1 MSENA
6 TSQRV
11 STHNETGEES
21 HLVSESIPEP
31 PPLIRLPLRLSPDR
45 RRILDADGNAVLLQG
60 DAAWSLIANTTLDE
74 ARFYIEDRRRKGFN
88 TLIVSLIEYCFAQ
101 DSPRNLAGDEPFT
114 TPGDFRTP
122 NEAYM
127 AHAERVLDI
136 AADNG
141 MLVILAPAYLGSPNS
156 SHLGFEGRPEGWY
169 QEVLANG
176 AEGCRPW
183 GEFLGRRFGQFRN
196 IIWCIGGDWNP
207 GETAVALDQM
217 AWGIRAAGVENLFTA
232 HVLPEC
238 SPLDVFPEHDWLDL
252 NPTYTYEVV
261 HRKLQTDWNRN
272 PARPFF
278 LVESTYEGEHNASE
292 LQIRRQAYWSV
303 LCGGN
308 GHCMGNKPIWLFGDG
323 WEAALDLPGS
333 VAMARWGA
341 FFRSLPWAELI
352 PDFDHAIVTSGL
364 GEARGLDRITAAAT
378 PNKRLAVAYLPLQRA
393 LTVQAGALAGPRLR
407 VDWFEPA
414 TGQRLAG
421 GTLLAEGSITLMPP
435 FAVDSVLT
443 IESV

>member
-6 TSQRV
+6 TPQRV
-11 STHNETGEES
+11 TTHNETGEGS

-31 PPLIRLPLRLSPDR
+31 PPLVRLPLRLSPDR
-45 RRILDADGNAVLLQG
+45 RRILDADGKAVLLQG

-74 ARFYIEDRRRKGFN
+74 ARFYIQDRRRKGFN

-101 DSPRNLAGDEPFT
+101 DPPRNLAGDEPFT

-127 AHAERVLDI
+127 AHAERVLEI
-136 AADNG
+136 AAQHG

-176 AEGCRPW
+176 AEGCRAW
-183 GEFLGRRFGQFRN
+183 GEFLGRRFGHFRN

-207 GETAVALDQM
+207 GETAVALDQL
-217 AWGIRAAGVENLFTA
+217 ARGIRSTGVDNLFTA
-232 HVLPEC
+232 HVLPEH
-238 SPLDVFPEHDWLDL
+238 SPLDVFPDHDWLDL

-323 WEAALDLPGS
+323 WESALDLPGS
-333 VAMARWGA
+333 VVMARWGA
-341 FFRSLPWAELI
+341 FFRVLPWAELV
-352 PDFDHAIVTSGL
+352 PDFDRAIVTSGL
-364 GEARGLDRITAAAT
+364 GEARGLDRVTAAVT
-378 PNKRLAVAYLPLQRA
+378 PDQRLAVAYLPLQRA

-407 VDWFEPA
+407 VEWFEPA
-414 TGQRLAG
+414 TGQRLTG
-421 GTLLAEGSITLMPP
+421 GTLLAEGSITLTPP
-435 FAVDSVLT
+435 FAEDSVLA

>member
-1 MSENA
+1 
-6 TSQRV
+6 
-11 STHNETGEES
+11 
-21 HLVSESIPEP
+21 
-31 PPLIRLPLRLSPDR
+31 LIRLPLRLSPDR

-101 DSPRNLAGDEPFT
+101 DPPRNLAGDEPFT

-127 AHAERVLDI
+127 AHAERVLEI
-136 AADNG
+136 AAQYG

-176 AEGCRPW
+176 AEGCRAW
-183 GEFLGRRFGQFRN
+183 GEFLGCRFGQFRN

-207 GETAVALDQM
+207 GETAVALDQL
-217 AWGIRAAGVENLFTA
+217 ARGIRAAGVDNLFTA

-238 SPLDVFPEHDWLDL
+238 SPVDVFPEHDWLDL

-261 HRKLQTDWNRN
+261 HRKLQTDWKRN
-272 PARPFF
+272 PAWPFF

-292 LQIRRQAYWSV
+292 LQVRRQAYWSV

-333 VAMARWGA
+333 VGMARWGA
-341 FFRSLPWAELI
+341 FFRGLPWADLI

-364 GEARGLDRITAAAT
+364 GEARGLDRMTAAAT
-378 PNKRLAVAYLPLQRA
+378 PDRRLAVAYLPVQRA
-393 LTVQAGALAGPRLR
+393 MTVDAGALAGPKLR
-407 VDWFEPA
+407 VAWFEPA
-414 TGQRLAG
+414 TGQRLTG
-421 GTLLAEGSITLMPP
+421 GTLLTEGSITLTPP
-435 FAVDSVLT
+435 FAEDSVLT

>member
-11 STHNETGEES
+11 TTHNETGEES

-31 PPLIRLPLRLSPDR
+31 PPLLRLPLRLSPDR

-101 DSPRNLAGDEPFT
+101 DPPRNLAGDEPFT

-127 AHAERVLDI
+127 AHAERVLEI
-136 AADNG
+136 AARARHARHPRSG
-141 MLVILAPAYLGSPNS
+141 VPRSTQFVAPGLRGTSRGVVSRKCSPTARRAAGPGASIWAVASASFGTS
-156 SHLGFEGRPEGWY
+156 S
-169 QEVLANG
+169 G
-176 AEGCRPW
+176 ASAATG
-183 GEFLGRRFGQFRN
+183 
-196 IIWCIGGDWNP
+196 NP

-217 AWGIRAAGVENLFTA
+217 ARGIRAAGVDNLFTA

-261 HRKLQTDWNRN
+261 HRKLQTDWKRD
-272 PARPFF
+272 PAWPFF
-278 LVESTYEGEHNASE
+278 LIESTYEGEHNASE

-341 FFRSLPWAELI
+341 FFRGLPWAELV
-352 PDFDHAIVTSGL
+352 PDFEPRDRHLRSGR
-364 GEARGLDRITAAAT
+364 GAGARPRDRGGHPRQAPRCRLPAGATRADGAGRCAGGAAT
-378 PNKRLAVAYLPLQRA
+378 CASIGSSRRRDNALPVERSWPKA
-393 LTVQAGALAGPRLR
+393 ASR
-407 VDWFEPA
+407 
-414 TGQRLAG
+414 
-421 GTLLAEGSITLMPP
+421 
-435 FAVDSVLT
+435 
-443 IESV
+443 

>member
-11 STHNETGEES
+11 ATHNERGES
-21 HLVSESIPEP
+21 SLLVSASIPEP
-31 PPLIRLPLRLSPDR
+31 PPLVRLPLRLSPDR
-45 RRILDADGNAVLLQG
+45 RRILDVDGNAVLLQG
-60 DAAWSLIANTTLDE
+60 DAAWSLIANATLDE

-88 TLIVSLIEYCFAQ
+88 TLIVSLIESCFAQ
-101 DSPRNLAGDEPFT
+101 DPPRNLAGDEPFT

-136 AADNG
+136 AARYG

-169 QEVLANG
+169 QEVLANS
-176 AEGCRPW
+176 AEGCRVW
-183 GEFLGRRFGQFRN
+183 GEFLGRRFSQFRN

-207 GETAVALDQM
+207 GETTVALDQM
-217 AWGIRAAGVENLFTA
+217 ARGIRAAAVENLFTA

-261 HRKLQTDWNRN
+261 HRKLQTDWNRD
-272 PARPFF
+272 PTRPFF

-323 WEAALDLPGS
+323 WETALDLPGS

-341 FFRSLPWAELI
+341 FFRALPWDELV

-378 PNKRLAVAYLPLQRA
+378 PDKRLAVAYLPLQRA
-393 LTVQAGALAGPRLR
+393 LGVQAGALAGPHLR

-414 TGQRLAG
+414 TGQRRTG
-421 GTLLAEGSITLMPP
+421 GTILAEGSITLTPP
-435 FAVDSVLT
+435 FAEDSVLT

>member
-1 MSENA
+1 
-6 TSQRV
+6 
-11 STHNETGEES
+11 
-21 HLVSESIPEP
+21 VSESIPQP

-101 DSPRNLAGDEPFT
+101 DPPRNLAGDEPFT

-136 AADNG
+136 AARNG

-176 AEGCRPW
+176 AEGCRAW

-217 AWGIRAAGVENLFTA
+217 ARGIRAAGVENLFTA

-261 HRKLQTDWNRN
+261 HRKLQTDWKRN
-272 PARPFF
+272 PTWPFF
-278 LVESTYEGEHNASE
+278 LVESTYEGEHNASH

-308 GHCMGNKPIWLFGDG
+308 GHCMGNNPIWLFGEG
-323 WEAALDLPGS
+323 WQDALELPGS
-333 VAMARWGA
+333 LAMARWGA
-341 FFRSLPWAELI
+341 FFRTLTWSELLPDLGREV
-352 PDFDHAIVTSGL
+352 VTSGL
-364 GEARGLDRITAAAT
+364 GEARGLDRVTAAAT
-378 PNKRLAVAYLPLQRA
+378 PDKRLAVAYLPLQRA
-393 LTVQAGALAGPRLR
+393 LTVQARALAGPRLR

-414 TGQRLAG
+414 TGQRLTG
-421 GTLLAEGSITLMPP
+421 GTLLAEGSITLTPP
-435 FAVDSVLT
+435 FAEDSVLT